1 VEKGRLI
8 SFEGLDGAGKSTQM
22 SMLARWLEERHV
34 PFILTREPGGTPLG
48 NEIRQLLLHRPELAI
63 VALAEAFLFQ
73 ADRAQHFATLVI
85 PALQEGKV
93 VLTDRCF
100 DASIAYQGHAR
111 GVDISL
117 IEHLSLLA
125 TQGYK
130 PDLTILLDL
139 DPSEVHHRTDV
150 THDQSGTRQGRTR
163 FDAEAEGFHQ
173 RVQEGFHAL
182 ALAHPERIKVIDASR
197 TPEEIH
203 QEIIGLVQAL
213 L

>member
-22 SMLARWLEERHV
+22 NMLAHWLEERHV
-34 PFILTREPGGTPLG
+34 PFIHTREPGGTPLG
-48 NEIRQLLLHRPELAI
+48 NEIRQLLLNRPDLAI

-85 PALQEGKV
+85 PALQEGKL

-100 DASIAYQGHAR
+100 DASIAYQGYAR

-117 IEHLSLLA
+117 IEQLSLLA

-139 DPSEVHHRTDV
+139 DPKQVHRRTDIS
-150 THDQSGTRQGRTR
+150 HDQSGIREVRTR
-163 FDAEAEGFHQ
+163 FDAEVETYHQ
-173 RVQEGFHAL
+173 RVQEGFRAL
-182 ALAHPERIKVIDASR
+182 ARAYPERIKVIDASR

-203 QEIIGLVQAL
+203 KEIIGLVEAL

>member
-1 VEKGRLI
+1 MEKGRLI

-22 SMLARWLEERHV
+22 NMLARWLEDQHV
-34 PFILTREPGGTPLG
+34 PYIYTREPGGTPLG
-48 NEIRQLLLHRPELAI
+48 NEIRQLLLNRPELAI

-73 ADRAQHFATLVI
+73 ADRAQHFASLVI
-85 PALQEGKV
+85 PTLQEGKL

-100 DASIAYQGHAR
+100 DASIAYQGYAR

-139 DPSEVHHRTDV
+139 DPKQVRHRTDIA
-150 THDQSGTRQGRTR
+150 HDKSGIREVRTR
-163 FDAEAEGFHQ
+163 FDAEVEAFHQ
-173 RVQEGFHAL
+173 LVQEGFRAL
-182 ALAHPERIKVIDASR
+182 ALAYPERIKVINASR

-203 QEIIGLVQAL
+203 MEIIGLVEVL

>member
-1 VEKGRLI
+1 VKKGRLI

-22 SMLARWLEERHV
+22 SMLERWLVELHV
-34 PFILTREPGGTPLG
+34 PFMHTREPGGTPLG
-48 NEIRQLLLHRPELAI
+48 NEIRQLLLNRPELAI
-63 VALAEAFLFQ
+63 VPLAEAFLFQ

-85 PALQEGKV
+85 PALQEGKL

-100 DASIAYQGHAR
+100 DASIAYQGFAR
-111 GVDISL
+111 GVDIAL

-139 DPSEVHHRTDV
+139 DPSEVHHRTDI
-150 THDQSGTRQGRTR
+150 THDQSGTRDGRTR

-173 RVQEGFHAL
+173 RVQEGFRAL
-182 ALAHPERIKVIDASR
+182 ARAHPERIKVIDASR

-203 QEIIGLVQAL
+203 QEIIGLVEAL

>member
-1 VEKGRLI
+1 
-8 SFEGLDGAGKSTQM
+8 M
-22 SMLARWLEERHV
+22 
-34 PFILTREPGGTPLG
+34 PFIHTREPGGTALG
-48 NEIRQLLLHRPELAI
+48 MEIRQLLLNHPELAI
-63 VALAEAFLFQ
+63 VPLAETFLFQ

-85 PALQEGKV
+85 PAIQEGKL

-100 DASIAYQGHAR
+100 DASIAYQGYAR

-139 DPSEVHHRTDV
+139 DPGDVHRRTDI
-150 THDQSGTRQGRTR
+150 TQDQSGTREGRTR
-163 FDAEAEGFHQ
+163 FDAEAEAFHQ
-173 RVQEGFHAL
+173 RVQEGFRAL
-182 ALAHPERIKVIDASR
+182 ARANPERIKVIDASR

-203 QEIIGLVQAL
+203 QEIVGLVEVL